1 MPNED
6 DKKGA
11 ANDWARYSQVAFIIP
26 GAVVAGLILGA
37 LIDKWLHTHW
47 VYIAGV
53 IVGAVVG
60 FVQLIRTLTTV
71 SDKN

>member
-1 MPNED
+1 MSN
-6 DKKGA
+6 DKDSKSA
-11 ANDWARYSQVAFIIP
+11 PNDWARYSQVAFIIP
-26 GAVVAGLILGA
+26 GAVVAGLIVGA

-53 IVGAVVG
+53 IVGAVAG
-60 FVQLIRTLTTV
+60 FIQLIRTLTSA

>member
-1 MPNED
+1 MADE
-6 DKKGA
+6 DKKPA
-11 ANDWARYSQVAFIIP
+11 QDWARYSQVAFIIP
-26 GAVVAGLILGA
+26 GAVVAGLLIGA

-53 IVGAVVG
+53 IVGAVLG
-60 FVQLIRTLTTV
+60 FVQLIRMLTSV